1 MMPTFKLWP
10 ALGFSLAFALAMS
23 AGAQTTPPATTS
35 KAPPKLE
42 PIEEGSDT
50 PITVTAQ
57 PGNEA
62 KVSEHREQGVVKEI
76 KVTSGPSTYYIKQ
89 NQPSGTSLPGDA
101 TSSGVHAPQWKIM
114 EFDLGGKKK
123 KTTTDDDTSDDTPPR
138 Q

>member
-10 ALGFSLAFALAMS
+10 ALVLSLMAAAAS
-23 AGAQTTPPATTS
+23 AQTIQPA
-35 KAPPKLE
+35 KPNQAPPKLE

-57 PGNEA
+57 PSNEA

-76 KVTSGPSTYYIKQ
+76 KVTSGPSTYYIRP
-89 NQPSGTSLPGDA
+89 NQPSGTSMPGDA
-101 TSSGVHAPQWKIM
+101 TNSGVHAPQWKVM

-123 KTTTDDDTSDDTPPR
+123 KTTTDDDAADDTPPR
-138 Q
+138 AQ